1 MSNATY
7 DLSSVV
13 LLENVVAKMVADQAS
28 GASKFTGGSTPAA
41 IAAAGT
47 AAVGAAAVGA
57 ATPAGRFTA
66 TYGTTGVATNVNETI
81 AGLRDRIQN
90 NIITPLDKLPR

>member
-1 MSNATY
+1 MSNPTY

-28 GASKFTGGSTPAA
+28 GATKFTGGSTPAA
-41 IAAAGT
+41 IAAAGAT
-47 AAVGAAAVGA
+47 AVA

-90 NIITPLDKLPR
+90 NIIAPLDRLPR

>member
-1 MSNATY
+1 MSNPTY

-28 GASKFTGGSTPAA
+28 GATKFTGGSTPAA
-41 IAAAGT
+41 IAAA
-47 AAVGAAAVGA
+47 GAAAVGA

-66 TYGTTGVATNVNETI
+66 TFGTTGVATNVNQTI
-81 AGLRDRIQN
+81 VGLRDRIQN
-90 NIITPLDKLPR
+90 NIIAPLDRLPR